1 MPETVPLE
9 ADVIVVGYGLA
20 GGVAAISAHDA
31 GAKTIILE
39 KAKHPGGCSVL
50 AGGHALI
57 VSNVE
62 KAIEYFTALSGGRVE
77 QEIIAS
83 FSQGLAENVGFLTQ
97 LAKVNKARLKS
108 DVRDGR
114 YPLPG
119 KESSLGTVVV
129 TRIPGFSG
137 FQGIT
142 STRANGQTMFKLIM
156 DNVETRKIP
165 VFLNAPAKELVTD
178 AKGAVIGI
186 KAKNQGR
193 LKVFKARRGVVL
205 ACGGF
210 EHNEWMRL
218 QYLQGKPFYSMAPLS
233 NTGDGI
239 VMAQKVGAALWHMWH
254 VHGSYGF
261 KFPGYPIAFRHP
273 FSGPRQLDRKMP
285 WIVVDKLG
293 RRYMNECPPAP
304 QDTPHR
310 PMEIFD
316 PDLVD
321 YPRIPSYVIF
331 DEVGRKQGPI
341 AQPMGFQEEYR
352 YDWSRDNLQEV
363 VRGWILKAD
372 SLRELGEKI
381 QALPENRGLM
391 SPPVLEQAVLQ
402 WNEAVKQK
410 KDPLL
415 RPPETMLAISQP
427 PFYGIPAYPIVT
439 NTQGGPQHNSRQ
451 QILDAFKQPIPRL
464 YAAGELGSFFS
475 HLYELGGNLGE
486 CLSSGRIAGRNAAAE
501 PSR

>member
-1 MPETVPLE
+1 MPETLNLE

-31 GAKTIILE
+31 GAKPIILE
-39 KAKHPGGCSVL
+39 KAKYPGGCSVL
-50 AGGHALI
+50 AGGSALK

-77 QEIIAS
+77 QEVINA
-83 FSQGLAENVGFLTQ
+83 FTQGLAEIADFLSK
-97 LAKVNKARLKS
+97 LAKVDNARLKVQ
-108 DVRDGR
+108 VRDGR
-114 YPLPG
+114 YPLSG
-119 KESSLGTVVV
+119 REGCLGTVVV
-129 TRIPGFSG
+129 TRIPAFNGFP
-137 FQGIT
+137 GIT

-156 DNVETRKIP
+156 DNVEARKIP
-165 VFLNAPAKELVTD
+165 VLLNTPARELVVD
-178 AKGAVIGI
+178 DKGAIIGV
-186 KAKNQGR
+186 KARIQGR
-193 LKVFKARRGVVL
+193 LRVFKARRGVVL

-210 EHNEWMRL
+210 EQNDWMRL

-239 VMAQKVGAALWHMWH
+239 IMAQKVGAALWHMWH
-254 VHGSYGF
+254 IHGSYGF

-273 FSGPRQLDRKMP
+273 FSGPRQEDRKMP

-321 YPRIPSYVIF
+321 YPRIPSYLIF

-352 YDWSRDNLQEV
+352 YDWSRDNLQEI

-372 SLRELGEKI
+372 SLRELAEKI
-381 QALPENRGLM
+381 QALPENRALM
-391 SPPVLEQAVLQ
+391 SPEVLEQTVLQ
-402 WNEAVKQK
+402 WNECVQKK

-415 RPPETMLAISQP
+415 RPEDTMLPIIKP
-427 PFYGIPAYPIVT
+427 PFYGVPVYPIIT
-439 NTQGGPQHNSRQ
+439 NTQGGPQHNARQ
-451 QILDAFKQPIPRL
+451 QVLDAFKQPIKRL
-464 YAAGELGSFFS
+464 YTAGELGSFFA

-486 CLSSGRIAGRNAAAE
+486 CISSGRIAGRNAAAE
-501 PSR
+501 PPR